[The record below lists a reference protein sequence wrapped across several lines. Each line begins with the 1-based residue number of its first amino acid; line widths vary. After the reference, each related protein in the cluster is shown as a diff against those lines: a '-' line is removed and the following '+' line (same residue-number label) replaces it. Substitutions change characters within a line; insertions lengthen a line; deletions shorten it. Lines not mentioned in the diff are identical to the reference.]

1 MGDRH
6 RPKLDGE
13 PHPFRPCGERRL
25 TVSASKDMR
34 VRNDHHKGLD
44 EPAI

>member
-13 PHPFRPCGERRL
+13 PHPGFAFLVLVFCREI
-25 TVSASKDMR
+25 V
-34 VRNDHHKGLD
+34 
-44 EPAI
+44 PALVANGA